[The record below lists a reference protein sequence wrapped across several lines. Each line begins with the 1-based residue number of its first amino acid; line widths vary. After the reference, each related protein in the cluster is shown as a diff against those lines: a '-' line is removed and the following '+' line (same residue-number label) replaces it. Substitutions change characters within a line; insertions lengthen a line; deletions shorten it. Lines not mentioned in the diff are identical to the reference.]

1 MCSLLDKMTP
11 ILSILICTIPDR
23 KAMFDILWQKL
34 NKQIDA
40 LHQVHPT
47 LGWVE
52 VAWTMKRSFTNGG
65 QSIGIRRGE
74 LVEISEGKYLCF
86 LDDDE
91 DIAPNYVETLVRLC
105 QLDRDVATFRSFI
118 KNDFYW
124 SVVDMRLGNS
134 NEEATPDRIV
144 KRNAWHVCPVKSKY
158 AKMYKFE
165 DSNYSE
171 DWTWMEQVLKHCET
185 EAHTDQILHS
195 YQHSSKTSEADKIT
209 RHERQGSV

>member
-1 MCSLLDKMTP
+1 MTP
-11 ILSILICTIPDR
+11 ILSILTATIGSR
-23 KAMFDILWQKL
+23 YSEWTKL
-34 NKQIDA
+34 NYEIVTQVGD
-40 LHQVHPT
+40 LNRVHPT
-47 LGWVE
+47 LGTVQVLTYNSE
-52 VAWTMKRSFTNGG
+52 PFLSGG
-65 QSIGIRRGE
+65 LSIGKKRE
-74 LVEISEGKYLCF
+74 SLVDKATGKYLCF

-105 QLDRDVATFRSFI
+105 QLDRDVVTFRSFI

-144 KRNAWHVCPVKSKY
+144 KRNAWHVCPVRSKY

-195 YQHSSKTSEADKIT
+195 YQHSAKTSEADKIT
-209 RHERQGSV
+209 RHELFSK

>member
-1 MCSLLDKMTP
+1 MTP
-11 ILSILICTIPDR
+11 ILSILTPTIPSRD
-23 KAMFDILWQKL
+23 DIFNKL
-34 NKQIDA
+34 RHEIANQYYN
-40 LHQVHPT
+40 LRLTHPT
-47 LGWVE
+47 LGHVDF
-52 VAWTMKRSFTNGG
+52 RSDDG
-65 QSIGIRRGE
+65 QSFMDGGLSIGKKRQSLVQQAKGE
-74 LVEISEGKYLCF
+74 YLCF

-91 DIAPNYVETLVRLC
+91 DIAPNYLETLVRLC
-105 QLDRDVATFRSFI
+105 HSGKDVITFRSFI

-144 KRNAWHVCPVKSKY
+144 KRNAWHVCPVRSKY

-171 DWTWMEQVLKHCET
+171 DWTWMEQVLKHCQT

-195 YQHSSKTSEADKIT
+195 YQHSKKTSEADKIK
-209 RHERQGSV
+209 RHELFSK

>member
-1 MCSLLDKMTP
+1 MPHRITYFMEISHE
-11 ILSILICTIPDR
+11 
-23 KAMFDILWQKL
+23 L
-34 NKQIDA
+34 NKQIDN
-40 LHQVHPT
+40 LHAIHPT
-47 LGWVE
+47 LGRIE
-52 VAWTMKRSFTNGG
+52 FLYDNGPPFLQG
-65 QSIGIRRGE
+65 GLSIGKKREG
-74 LVEISEGKYLCF
+74 LVRIAKGKYLCF

-105 QLDRDVATFRSFI
+105 HQDKDVITFRSFI

-124 SVVDMRLGNS
+124 SVVDMRLGNA

-144 KRNAWHVCPVKSKY
+144 KRNAWHICPVRSKY

-171 DWTWMEQVLKHCET
+171 DWTWMKQVLKHCET

-195 YQHSSKTSEADKIT
+195 YQHSKKTSEADKIT
-209 RHERQGSV
+209 KYELDKKT